1 MKNLITKDAL
11 DARINLAFSSLDQRG
26 NQGVVFGIKLGSDIS
41 TVTVEVPVNIEG
53 IEFAHMAGDQ
63 YQKMVMRL
71 SAKYNH
77 PYTEIY
83 AAYRHNIED
92 DFTAKAVEGIYHAY
106 ACYWAS

>member
-1 MKNLITKDAL
+1 
-11 DARINLAFSSLDQRG
+11 
-26 NQGVVFGIKLGSDIS
+26 
-41 TVTVEVPVNIEG
+41 
-53 IEFAHMAGDQ
+53 MAGDQ

-77 PYTEIY
+77 PDTEIY